1 MLNETHEL
9 LFMDPD
15 IQVKVN
21 DEELFGTYLHTLNEY
36 QKLQLYKQ

>member
-36 QKLQLYKQ
+36 